1 MQRFELLRWRS
12 LMAYLLLACALSAP
26 SKSADHPDYS
36 KMPVSQ
42 LIDELMQIDG
52 QTPGVNSAAVYDGFI
67 GGDKPSSFTMGVLG
81 VAPPIVPPQM
91 HELVRRGPLAL
102 PELIKHLDD
111 KRPTRLE
118 VGNKLPRSEHPQV
131 GVDFF
136 MFSYFSD
143 EYDPRLRDFEAK
155 SRPEPMQKNF
165 TGRYTVKV
173 ADVCFMLIGQIV
185 SRHFV
190 AVRYQPSAGLV
201 VNSPIE
207 APALAEKI
215 RSDWGNADAE
225 AVKASL
231 LRDIR
236 SVDPA
241 NDKSVYVL
249 FVANAAMERLRLYFP
264 DTYNTLQGD
273 DLKKR
278 REFEKEEEKRQS
290 LKN

>member
-1 MQRFELLRWRS
+1 
-12 LMAYLLLACALSAP
+12 
-26 SKSADHPDYS
+26 
-36 KMPVSQ
+36 
-42 LIDELMQIDG
+42 
-52 QTPGVNSAAVYDGFI
+52 
-67 GGDKPSSFTMGVLG
+67 
-81 VAPPIVPPQM
+81 M